1 MNAPLLRRLHKA
13 AVPDR
18 GSAIVEFTTLA
29 VLLLLPL
36 VYVILTV
43 FKVQAASYGVA
54 QAAREAGRAYVT
66 SDDGVDPRTRA
77 YAAASIAMA
86 DHDPTFTLQPSDVW
100 VGGCTATPCL
110 TPGAAIR
117 FEVTYSVSLPFVP
130 HRVFGVTPA
139 YVPVRASHVEFVDR
153 FRGG

>member
-1 MNAPLLRRLHKA
+1 MNGRWQGLHQR
-13 AVPDR
+13 AVRDD
-18 GSAIVEFTTLA
+18 GSAIVEFTILA

-43 FKVQAASYGVA
+43 FKVQAASYGMA

-66 SDDGVDPRTRA
+66 SEDEVDPWTSA

-86 DHDPTFTLQPSDVW
+86 DHDQAFTLQPSDVW

-110 TPGAAIR
+110 APGAAIR

-130 HRVFGVTPA
+130 QRVFGVTPA
-139 YVPVRASHVEFVDR
+139 FIPVRGSHVEFVDR